1 MKNSINLSIKSLFD
15 EKKINTD
22 VKLTGWI
29 KFIREHKS
37 IIFIEFMD
45 GSIFKTIQLVIKREN
60 FDNFED
66 IKDDISIGSAIEIF
80 GTLIENNKNELEI
93 ICKDISVIG
102 KCIDE
107 YPLQNK
113 IHGNEFLREISH
125 IRSRTKYF
133 NIVFDIRSFLFN
145 TINNYFY
152 KNNFKWVSTPI
163 LSSSDAE
170 GAGDVFN
177 ISDKDFF
184 NSEASLSV
192 TGQLH
197 LEAMALSY
205 KNVYTLGPQFRAEKS
220 HTSRHLSEF
229 WMLEAEM
236 NFMNLDQLMIFMEDM
251 VKHFA
256 SELLKNKK
264 DEIAYL
270 DSLNNGLIDK
280 LENLVNNEFA
290 KKSYR
295 EAIEI
300 LKEARDSKKVTFQN
314 NDIDFGT
321 DLDSEHERYLCEK
334 HFQKPTFIYNYPT
347 AIKAFYMKRNN
358 DETVKGVDLLVPLI
372 GELCGGSERE
382 NNHNNL
388 MENMKDKNI
397 PLEELSWYLELR
409 KYGYA
414 SSSGFGMGFERLI
427 MFLTGVEN
435 IKDTIPFA
443 RAHENIKF

>member
-1 MKNSINLSIKSLFD
+1 
-15 EKKINTD
+15 
-22 VKLTGWI
+22 
-29 KFIREHKS
+29 
-37 IIFIEFMD
+37 
-45 GSIFKTIQLVIKREN
+45 
-60 FDNFED
+60 
-66 IKDDISIGSAIEIF
+66 
-80 GTLIENNKNELEI
+80 
-93 ICKDISVIG
+93 
-102 KCIDE
+102 
-107 YPLQNK
+107 
-113 IHGNEFLREISH
+113 
-125 IRSRTKYF
+125 
-133 NIVFDIRSFLFN
+133 
-145 TINNYFY
+145 
-152 KNNFKWVSTPI
+152 
-163 LSSSDAE
+163 
-170 GAGDVFN
+170 
-177 ISDKDFF
+177 
-184 NSEASLSV
+184 
-192 TGQLH
+192 
-197 LEAMALSY
+197 
-205 KNVYTLGPQFRAEKS
+205 
-220 HTSRHLSEF
+220 
-229 WMLEAEM
+229 MLEAEM

-397 PLEELSWYLELR
+397 PLEELS
-409 KYGYA
+409 
-414 SSSGFGMGFERLI
+414 
-427 MFLTGVEN
+427 
-435 IKDTIPFA
+435 
-443 RAHENIKF
+443 